1 MAPVDIAD
9 TWTPSTPVPG
19 GLSCALPAGDD
30 AGRVAAPVAR
40 PLRYTGGRGARA
52 VPSSSTET
60 DKAVIDAMTSPYLAS
75 RL

>member
-19 GLSCALPAGDD
+19 GLSCALPTRDA

-40 PLRYTGGRGARA
+40 PLRYTGGPGARA